1 MEFPSYPKMP
11 PRQFASLPNNIIT
24 RLWFWWL
31 SRYMNKKRYKLTK
44 RGRAAKRP
52 ELRGWGGSVKLINA
66 RRIGLYIDDKHDKN
80 EREYWLEQGR
90 YDECMRAE
98 RQQKRL
104 AAEDTAREEERKAK
118 ARADSRK
125 AIAAVFIGRHRQ
137 N

>member
-31 SRYMNKKRYKLTK
+31 SRYMNVKRYRLTK

-52 ELRGWGGSVKLINA
+52 ELRGWGGSVKLVNA
-66 RRIGLYIDDKHDKN
+66 RRIGLYIDDKFDRS
-80 EREYWLEQGR
+80 EREYWLKQGR
-90 YDECMRAE
+90 YDEVMRAE

-104 AAEDTAREEERKAK
+104 REESEAK
-118 ARADSRK
+118 ASEQSRK
-125 AIAAVFIGRHRQ
+125 AISTMFIGRNRQ

>member
-1 MEFPSYPKMP
+1 
-11 PRQFASLPNNIIT
+11 
-24 RLWFWWL
+24 
-31 SRYMNKKRYKLTK
+31 MNKKRFKLTK
-44 RGRAAKRP
+44 RGRKAKRP

-66 RRIGLYIDDKHDKN
+66 RRIGLYIDDKFDKS

-104 AAEDTAREEERKAK
+104 REEADERELKIRIAHEKEIVDMKASNK
-118 ARADSRK
+118 RK

>member
-1 MEFPSYPKMP
+1 
-11 PRQFASLPNNIIT
+11 
-24 RLWFWWL
+24 
-31 SRYMNKKRYKLTK
+31 
-44 RGRAAKRP
+44 
-52 ELRGWGGSVKLINA
+52 VKLVNA
-66 RRIGLYIDDKHDKN
+66 RRIGLYIDDKFDKC

-104 AAEDTAREEERKAK
+104 AAEKEEESKAK
-118 ARADSRK
+118 ARAESRK

>member
-1 MEFPSYPKMP
+1 MDFPSYPKMP

-31 SRYMNKKRYKLTK
+31 SRYMNKKRYTLTK
-44 RGRAAKRP
+44 RGRTAKRP
-52 ELRGWGGSVKLINA
+52 ELRGSGGNMKLVDA
-66 RRIGLYIDDKHDKN
+66 RRIGLYIDDKYDRS
-80 EREYWLEQGR
+80 EREYWLKQGR

-104 AAEDTAREEERKAK
+104 REESEAK
-118 ARADSRK
+118 ASELSRK
-125 AIAAVFIGRHRQ
+125 AISTMFIGRHRQ